1 MSPVK
6 LQICLIKNHFLCFFS
21 DILDNLYIHS
31 HKMPKKKQQK
41 SWQHFWLHEDEVPEG
56 TAMCIL
62 SNKIFGSRELRK
74 VTYPFRSNCPLEF
87 CKCAIAWYTSCRAW
101 DFVSFS
107 SIHLPICR
115 SNQFMWIRECRYF
128 TGESHW
134 TYKKILGP
142 RRIAA
147 GFPRKQLY
155 WRYSVIPSPRVHR
168 WTWNLSPVHQKKKHW
183 DWDGHS
189 TEKNGHPA
197 KRTVGSQKKMEI
209 LVHDFPVWPN
219 FLNKDPVMIP

>member
-31 HKMPKKKQQK
+31 HKMPKKNQQK

-134 TYKKILGP
+134 KYKKILGP

-168 WTWNLSPVHQKKKHW
+168 WTWNLSPVHQKKNT
-183 DWDGHS
+183 G
-189 TEKNGHPA
+189 TG
-197 KRTVGSQKKMEI
+197 TVIQQKKMGTLRNERLEARKKWRFWSMI
-209 LVHDFPVWPN
+209 
-219 FLNKDPVMIP
+219 FLYGPTSWTRTL